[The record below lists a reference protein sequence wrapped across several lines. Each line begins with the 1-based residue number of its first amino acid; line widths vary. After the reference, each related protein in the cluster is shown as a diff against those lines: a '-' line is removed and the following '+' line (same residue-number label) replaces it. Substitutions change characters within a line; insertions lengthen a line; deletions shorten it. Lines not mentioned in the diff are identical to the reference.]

1 MRDLIIHVPVI
12 GGLAS
17 IGLAVAYIATAWN
30 GFSDEFQPGSAVI
43 GFVVVFVAGLIFF
56 PRTTGIALTPTG
68 LLTPV
73 CFVIALFRVG
83 LSTGFAVLGIGVAAL
98 LGGWVIAAVRPDAVD
113 WMR

>member
-1 MRDLIIHVPVI
+1 MI
-12 GGLAS
+12 GALFS
-17 IGLAVAYIATAWN
+17 IGLAIGYVATAWN

-43 GFVVVFVAGLIFF
+43 GFLVVFVAGLIFF

-83 LSTGFAVLGIGVAAL
+83 PGTGFAILGIGVAAL
-98 LGGWVIAAVRPDAVD
+98 LGGWVIAAVRPDALD